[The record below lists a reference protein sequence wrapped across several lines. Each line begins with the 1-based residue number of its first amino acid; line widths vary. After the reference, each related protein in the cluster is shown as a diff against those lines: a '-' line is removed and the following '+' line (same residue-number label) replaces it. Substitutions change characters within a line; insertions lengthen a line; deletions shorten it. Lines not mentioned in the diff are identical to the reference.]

1 MALGLFGVVGEV
13 GDDADEVVGGGG
25 LGGGDGAVDGAPL
38 VLALGA
44 VAGGPGGGQG
54 GGDVGGGV
62 LVVVGDGLVGVGGS
76 GVGGGCGGAVSP
88 APGVGDGGELH
99 LDGGVQDGGGLVA
112 YGGVGVDDEGL
123 GDDDLG
129 AWGLAG
135 DARALS
141 DEGCGL
147 AGGDRDRTRTT
158 TAGGLGRLGG
168 VGARR
173 VVTLVLDPPVLV
185 LLRHALVLRLLI
197 PHRWVR
203 RGHGR
208 MLLRRRFARIWRSSF
223 SNLLAYFSSNYRSVV
238 LVFSCVASFAS
249 SWQSYAVAAKQ
260 YECRNDCG

>member
-44 VAGGPGGGQG
+44 VVGGPGGGQG

-88 APGVGDGGELH
+88 APGVGDGGELDV
-99 LDGGVQDGGGLVA
+99 DGDVQDGGGLVA

-158 TAGGLGRLGG
+158 IGRLGRLGG
-168 VGARR
+168 VGAWW
-173 VVTLVLDPPVLV
+173 VVALVLDPPVLV
-185 LLRHALVLRLLI
+185 LLRHALVLRLLV
-197 PHRWVR
+197 PHRRVR
-203 RGHGR
+203 RGHSR
-208 MLLRRRFARIWRSSF
+208 MLLRRRFARVRHPLLRNGF
-223 SNLLAYFSSNYRSVV
+223 SHLTVSLTATIDV
-238 LVFSCVASFAS
+238 SCS
-249 SWQSYAVAAKQ
+249 
-260 YECRNDCG
+260 